1 MSGPRSGRA
10 LRAPRGERMPPNA
23 DARGRECAP
32 SRSGASVDVCV
43 CVCVCV
49 CVHARTRQA
58 SGGLQREYIFKMPLG
73 RAMQGEAIENL
84 QLIYI

>member
-49 CVHARTRQA
+49 CVSMRAPDRLRA
-58 SGGLQREYIFKMPLG
+58 GSSGSTYLKCPSAGPCKEK
-73 RAMQGEAIENL
+73 
-84 QLIYI
+84 QLKTCS